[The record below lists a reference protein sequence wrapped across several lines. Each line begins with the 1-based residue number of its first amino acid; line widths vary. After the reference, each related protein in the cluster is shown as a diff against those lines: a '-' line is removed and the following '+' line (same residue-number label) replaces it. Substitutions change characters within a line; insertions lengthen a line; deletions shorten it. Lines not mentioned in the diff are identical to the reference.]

1 MTALVKVK
9 SEDLKMRGFNALTQS
24 IFNVKTAVFGKKMP
38 EKVSEAEDT
47 EEASN
52 NIKDFKV
59 VNKSSARLRTTAI
72 LVHKQALMEF
82 KYEQKRFGK
91 LRIGDSKPKVR
102 GLSPTLRRNLQLKKT
117 ADMDIDFSGFR
128 KMIDSLL
135 KKIMAKIW
143 LRIKRGIKRLVG
155 KKGIKFI
162 RSIKKIFR
170 KIKINF
176 KLFRRFA
183 FKPFR
188 QARRFVQSLP
198 KKAWNLSKNL
208 VKKGISSVK
217 TQLLKRGGVKGIK
230 SSVGK
235 VVKNTGK
242 MLLKRFKL
250 FYKAGP
256 GRFIKKIPLVGS
268 IIDFAIN
275 YFIFKEP
282 LGKAVLKAA
291 GAGIGAWAGGL
302 AAAAAGSVIPFLGT
316 AIGGTLGAIAGG
328 MIGDALGG
336 LLYDL
341 IVGGGKG
348 AKTETV
354 TKTSKISI
362 VNGQVVEDST
372 SFETTTD
379 GAKEGAKVKKPQFV
393 LVGEGGEDEW
403 IVPKSRLG
411 WWIAPLVGDIIEE
424 SVDNEKQ
431 ENAKLKRETDKISE
445 ESVDTIEKTDESK
458 TWKPGKIFD
467 PVIKLSKFFD
477 KGSTDMS
484 EAISMIKSQERII
497 EKLKPVK
504 QEPNPTISTTTQSPE
519 PARTTLNNIDP
530 DPEPD
535 YAEVIPGLLEASTT
549 VISQESSQPIPL
561 PVPVGVDS
569 ESSAAYA
576 VWGRK
581 VVGN

>member
-52 NIKDFKV
+52 SIKDFKV

-128 KMIDSLL
+128 KMIDTLL

-143 LRIKRGIKRLVG
+143 LRIKRGIKRLIG

-162 RSIKKIFR
+162 RNIKKAFR
-170 KIKINF
+170 KIKLNL

-348 AKTETV
+348 AKTETTT
-354 TKTSKISI
+354 TKSKISI

-372 SFETTTD
+372 SVETTTD

-411 WWIAPLVGDIIEE
+411 WWIAPLVGDIVEE
-424 SVDNEKQ
+424 SVDEEKQ
-431 ENAKLKRETDKISE
+431 ENEKLKRETDKISE
-445 ESVDTIEKTDESK
+445 ESVETIEKTDESK

-477 KGSTDMS
+477 KGSTDIS

-497 EKLKPVK
+497 EQLKPVK
-504 QEPNPTISTTTQSPE
+504 QKSNSTISTPTQSPE

-549 VISQESSQPIPL
+549 VISQESQQPIPL
-561 PVPVGVDS
+561 PIPVGAGSQSDV
-569 ESSAAYA
+569 AYA

>member
-91 LRIGDSKPKVR
+91 LRIGDSKPTVR
-102 GLSPTLRRNLQLKKT
+102 GLSPTLRKRLQLKKT
-117 ADMDIDFSGFR
+117 ADMDIDFSGFK

-143 LRIKRGIKRLVG
+143 LRIKRGIKRLIG

-336 LLYDL
+336 LLYEL
-341 IVGGGKG
+341 ITSGGKG
-348 AKTETV
+348 AKTETTT
-354 TKTSKISI
+354 TKSKITI
-362 VNGQVVEDST
+362 VNGQIVEDS
-372 SFETTTD
+372 SSVETTTD

-576 VWGRK
+576 VWGRR

>member
-91 LRIGDSKPKVR
+91 LRIGDSKPTVR
-102 GLSPTLRRNLQLKKT
+102 GLSPTLRNRLQLKKT

-135 KKIMAKIW
+135 RKIMAKVW
-143 LRIKRGIKRLVG
+143 LRIKRGIKRLIG

-162 RSIKKIFR
+162 RNIKKAFR
-170 KIKINF
+170 KIKLNL

-198 KKAWNLSKNL
+198 KKAFNLSKSL

-282 LGKAVLKAA
+282 LKKALLKAA

-302 AAAAAGSVIPFLGT
+302 
-316 AIGGTLGAIAGG
+316 IGAVGGPLSIAGAIAGG

-341 IVGGGKG
+341 ITSGNKG
-348 AKTETV
+348 SKTETV

-372 SFETTTD
+372 NFEMTTD

>member
-91 LRIGDSKPKVR
+91 LRIGDSKPTVR
-102 GLSPTLRRNLQLKKT
+102 GLSPTLRKRLQLKKT
-117 ADMDIDFSGFR
+117 ADMDIDFSGFK

-143 LRIKRGIKRLVG
+143 LRIKRGIKRLIG

-336 LLYDL
+336 LLYEL
-341 IVGGGKG
+341 ITSGGKG
-348 AKTETV
+348 AKTETTT
-354 TKTSKISI
+354 TKSKISI
-362 VNGQVVEDST
+362 VNGQLVSES
-372 SFETTTD
+372 SSIETTKD

-576 VWGRK
+576 VWGRR

>member
-128 KMIDSLL
+128 KMIDTLL

-143 LRIKRGIKRLVG
+143 LRIKRGIKRLIG

-336 LLYDL
+336 LLYEL
-341 IVGGGKG
+341 ITSGGKG
-348 AKTETV
+348 AKTETTT
-354 TKTSKISI
+354 TKSKISI
-362 VNGQVVEDST
+362 VNGQVVEDS
-372 SFETTTD
+372 SSVETTTE

-445 ESVDTIEKTDESK
+445 ESVETIEKTDESK

-504 QEPNPTISTTTQSPE
+504 QKPNPTISTATQSPE